1 MDFLFS
7 EDLKNKIIHE
17 AELAVKNEDFERLS
31 TIVQLLAG
39 LSQLNSYALLKDSMS
54 SIANLNPDDL
64 QGMIDQISKLNK

>member
-7 EDLKNKIIHE
+7 EDLKNKIAHE
-17 AELAVKNEDFERLS
+17 AELAVKNEDYERLS

-54 SIANLNPDDL
+54 SLANLNSDDL

>member
-7 EDLKNKIIHE
+7 EDLKNKIIQE
-17 AELAVKNEDFERLS
+17 AELAVKNEDYERLS

-64 QGMIDQISKLNK
+64 QGMINQISKLNQ